1 MQLSEIQK
9 ILLSMFSP
17 ARIMYT
23 DIEHIDLNIVYEDGI
38 MV

>member
-9 ILLSMFSP
+9 ILLSVFSP
-17 ARIMYT
+17 TRIMYT
-23 DIEHIDLNIVYEDGI
+23 DIQHIDLNIAYEDGI

>member
-9 ILLSMFSP
+9 ILLSLFSP
-17 ARIMYT
+17 THIMYT
-23 DIEHIDLNIVYEDGI
+23 YLQHIDLNIVYEDGI